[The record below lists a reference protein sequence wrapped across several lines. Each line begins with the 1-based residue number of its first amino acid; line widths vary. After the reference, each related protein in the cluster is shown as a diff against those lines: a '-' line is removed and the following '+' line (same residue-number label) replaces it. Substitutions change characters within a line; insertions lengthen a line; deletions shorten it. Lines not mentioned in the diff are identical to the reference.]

1 MSKKHWVEFHI
12 DTEDKYDTR
21 WTVNAEIE
29 ETKDMYA
36 TGDSPTGYEATIKS
50 VHNGLYDE
58 DLECLGADTIS
69 YLEEQAIEVFV
80 DCGEGYHG

>member
-1 MSKKHWVEFHI
+1 MQRSKQQKI
-12 DTEDKYDTR
+12 YTQQ
-21 WTVNAEIE
+21 
-29 ETKDMYA
+29 
-36 TGDSPTGYEATIKS
+36 GDSPTGYEATIKS

-58 DLECLGADTIS
+58 DLDILGADTIS